1 MLFVSSFR
9 NEAITQRIVRGSGGR
24 SLAMI
29 SVSRKDLELIALQEI
44 RSFPGGELVIAVEI
58 ECDEGYPNGMNWRLD
73 VTAADNADIDRI
85 EYAAR
90 TTTARLKRRYL
101 FRRH

>member
-1 MLFVSSFR
+1 
-9 NEAITQRIVRGSGGR
+9 
-24 SLAMI
+24 MI

-85 EYAAR
+85 MPLGRQPQDLSVDTFSGGTEDR
-90 TTTARLKRRYL
+90 SRELL
-101 FRRH
+101 E